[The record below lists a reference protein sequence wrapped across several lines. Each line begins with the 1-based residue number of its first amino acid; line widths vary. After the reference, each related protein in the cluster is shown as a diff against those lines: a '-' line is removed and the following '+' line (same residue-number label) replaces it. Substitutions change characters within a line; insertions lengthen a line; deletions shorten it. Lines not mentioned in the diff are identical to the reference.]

1 MEEEISIPVLFGKNV
16 QKYRKLAGLTQADFS
31 KRLEITQKH
40 LSIIET
46 GTQFASAALIS
57 RISKELNVP
66 PAALFGQ
73 DMNQEYFDNL
83 YSSIDALVE
92 NKLKL
97 FQDSLSLDIET
108 KLNQKVSIILNNLMN
123 H

>member
-1 MEEEISIPVLFGKNV
+1 MAACKDYCGREVTLIVFSSLVSPPKSEI
-16 QKYRKLAGLTQADFS
+16 A
-31 KRLEITQKH
+31 